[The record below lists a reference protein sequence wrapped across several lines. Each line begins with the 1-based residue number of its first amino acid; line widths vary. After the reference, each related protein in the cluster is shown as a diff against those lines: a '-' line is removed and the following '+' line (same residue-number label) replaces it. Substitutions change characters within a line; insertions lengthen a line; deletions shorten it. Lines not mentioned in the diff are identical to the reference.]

1 MKNFSIPWKSLF
13 VFSTF
18 LAIIIFTNCTNDDF
32 APESNTVYPPDA
44 GKETT
49 ITSYFPDSGG
59 IATKLI
65 LYGSNFGTDTSY
77 IKVTVNGK
85 NATVIGSDDS
95 ALYAIVPVRAD
106 SGFVKVYI
114 GKDDDVKELT
124 YENKFR
130 YLFQKNVTTEFG
142 QRGLSGTDDGAY
154 SEVKLRRPWFLTFDN
169 EGKLYFIDE
178 GRGVNSDGAL
188 RVAYD
193 EEVTTLMRN
202 SSGPMQSP
210 TALAFSPDQDTLYLV
225 NSLWQANSM
234 VTDAAVAILL
244 RETGFITIKPYIRAT
259 YTKATAIAVHPRNG
273 DIFYNSQN
281 DGYIYRFNKNT
292 QEGEQLY
299 QLNGTDTELRMVFSP
314 DGKTLYIMVKNR
326 HCIYKA
332 NYNEMTR
339 TIDKPDLWVGQ
350 WNSSGFENGL
360 GTAAKFNTP
369 GQGAVDEDGNLYV
382 PDKQNHCIRK
392 ITPEGYV
399 STYAGVPGT
408 AGFQDGDPAECLF
421 NAPEAVAFNPV
432 DGGLYVADRENHLIR
447 KVMVE

>member
-1 MKNFSIPWKSLF
+1 MRIFFILWRSLF
-13 VFSTF
+13 GLSMF
-18 LAIIIFTNCTNDDF
+18 LVIIIFTNCTNDDF
-32 APESNTVYPPDA
+32 APESNTVYPPVA

-85 NATVIGSDDS
+85 NATVIGADDS

-106 SGFVKVYI
+106 SGFVRVYI
-114 GKDDDVKELT
+114 GKDDNVKELT

-142 QRGLSGTDDGAY
+142 QRGLAGTDDGAY

-193 EEVTTLMRN
+193 DEVTTLMRN

-210 TALAFSPDQDTLYLV
+210 TALAFSPDQDTLYMV
-225 NSLWQANSM
+225 NSLWQENGM
-234 VTDAAVAILL
+234 VTDAAVAVLL

-259 YTKATAIAVHPRNG
+259 YTKATAVAVHPRNG

-292 QEGEQLY
+292 REGEQLY

-326 HCIYKA
+326 HCIYKS
-332 NYNEMTR
+332 NYNETTR

-421 NAPEAVAFNPV
+421 NAPEAVAFNPA
-432 DGGLYVADRENHLIR
+432 DGGLYVADRGNHLMR